1 MSLIIKANN
10 IYLEYFGREI
20 LNIKELEVY
29 SYDRIGLVGDNGAGK
44 SSLLKVLTGEYILPY
59 SAIERYGEYA
69 YIPQLEDIQASSTD
83 NYEMHS
89 RLGILNIDESTM
101 SGGEET
107 RSKIADALSKQVH
120 IILADE
126 PTCHLDHAGIQ
137 LLIHR
142 LKAFEGALLLI
153 SHDRYF
159 LDETVNKIWELK
171 NGKIT
176 EYWGGYSDYLKQKEE
191 AHAQKL
197 LEYEQAR
204 KEQVRLENAILEKRQ
219 HALQIDSKQKRQK
232 AKKAN
237 ESAGRLGHQKTTGSK
252 QKKLYQATKHME
264 KRKASLGEIHPPEEI
279 RSIRFRQSAVLELHN
294 PFPVFAEDLCVQFGD
309 KILFEHAKFN
319 IPLGAK
325 VALTGGNGTGKT
337 TLFKMIANRAEGIF
351 LSPKAEIGY
360 FAQTGYK
367 FTTQQSVLSFMQE
380 NCEYSVGEIRAVL
393 ASMGFEANDI
403 KKELCILSGGEM
415 IKLLLTQ
422 MLLGKYNILL
432 MDEPGNYLDLK
443 GIAALETMMK
453 NYTGTIFFTSHDRKL
468 VENVADIVLA
478 INDKQIV
485 TISGPCPS

>member
-1 MSLIIKANN
+1 MSLLIKANN
-10 IYLEYFGREI
+10 VYLEYFGREV
-20 LNIKELEVY
+20 LNIPEVKLY

-44 SSLLKVLTGEYILPY
+44 SSLLKVLTGEYILPH
-59 SAIERYGEYA
+59 STIERYGEYA
-69 YIPQLEDIQASSTD
+69 YIPQLEDMQPVSGD
-83 NYEMHS
+83 NYEMLS
-89 RLGILNIDESTM
+89 LLGIPNIDERTM

-107 RSKIADALSKQVH
+107 RAKIADALSKQVH
-120 IILADE
+120 AILADE
-126 PTCHLDHAGIQ
+126 PTCHLDQEGIQ
-137 LLIHR
+137 LLTHQ
-142 LKAFEGALLLI
+142 LKAFEGALLII

-159 LDETVNKIWELK
+159 LDKTVNKIWELK

-191 AHAQKL
+191 EHTQKS

-204 KEQVRLENAILEKRQ
+204 KEQVRLEHAILEKRQ
-219 HALQIDSKQKRQK
+219 HALQIDSKQKRLK

-252 QKKLYQATKHME
+252 QKKLYQATKHLE
-264 KRKASLGEIHPPEEI
+264 KRKTALAEIHPPEEI
-279 RSIRFRQSAVLELHN
+279 RTIRFRQSAVLELHN
-294 PFPVFAEDLCVQFGD
+294 PFPIFAEDLYIQFGD
-309 KILFEHAKFN
+309 KILLEHAKFS

-337 TLFKMIANRAEGIF
+337 TLFKMIVNRAGEIF

-367 FTTQQSVLSFMQE
+367 FTTHQSVLSFMQE

-403 KKELCILSGGEM
+403 KKELCVLSGGEI

-453 NYTGTIFFTSHDRKL
+453 KYAGTIFFISHDRKL
-468 VENVADIVLA
+468 VENVADIVLE
-478 INDKQIV
+478 IRDKKIIQV
-485 TISGPCPS
+485 K